1 MSRIGE
7 KIKNLRNKKG
17 LTQKQL
23 SKKLGVSESFINDI
37 ELGRKIINESLMS
50 KLTKVLGEDLN
61 DLTLSNDTP
70 SEPINKVNTSEFMS
84 QKNKQSKETPINSI
98 WTDALSSVV
107 KSVPVYNY
115 ELKTLSTIPRVVNNN
130 KIENFNSDK
139 VFYLIIEDTDLSEYR
154 IEKGDKGFLVKIGEL
169 ENNSLCFIEYKNQR
183 SIKYIKNLGNGKY
196 LLLSKGGKFSETV
209 DKKNIKPLGKLINI
223 EFNFK
228 D

>member
-17 LTQKQL
+17 LTKKQL

-61 DLTLSNDTP
+61 DLTLSIDVSN
-70 SEPINKVNTSEFMS
+70 EPKVKSSEFMP
-84 QKNKQSKETPINSI
+84 QKKKQPTESPINSI

-107 KSVPVYNY
+107 KSVPIYNY
-115 ELKTLSTIPRVVNNN
+115 ELKTLSTIPRVVTNN

-154 IEKGDKGFLVKIGEL
+154 IEKGDKGFFAKIGEL

-183 SIKYIKNLGNGKY
+183 CIKYIKNLGNGKY
-196 LLLSKGGKFSETV
+196 LLLSKGGKLSETV

-223 EFNFK
+223 ELNFK

>member
-61 DLTLSNDTP
+61 DLTLSNDI
-70 SEPINKVNTSEFMS
+70 SNEPVNKVKSSEFMS
-84 QKNKQSKETPINSI
+84 QKKKQPTEAPINSI

-115 ELKTLSTIPRVVNNN
+115 ELETLYTIPRVVNNN

-154 IEKGDKGFLVKIGEL
+154 IEKGDKGFLTKIGEL

-196 LLLSKGGKFSETV
+196 LLLSRGGKFSETV

-223 EFNFK
+223 EINFK

>member
-37 ELGRKIINESLMS
+37 ELGRKIINESLMT

-61 DLTLSNDTP
+61 DLTLSNDITN
-70 SEPINKVNTSEFMS
+70 EPIDKVKSSVFMS
-84 QKNKQSKETPINSI
+84 ERKKQPKEAPINSI

-107 KSVPVYNY
+107 KSVPVYDY

-130 KIENFNSDK
+130 KIENYNSDK

-154 IEKGDKGFLVKIGEL
+154 IEKGDKGFLTKIGEL

-196 LLLSKGGKFSETV
+196 LLLSRGGKFSETV

-223 EFNFK
+223 EINFK